1 MMAELRNV
9 GLCTREGGI
18 FSILLFACLFHRH

>member
-18 FSILLFACLFHRH
+18 FSLLLACLFHRH